1 MSTIY
6 LSSTYDDLKDHRAA
20 VAQVLRRAGHTVIG
34 MEDYAAYD
42 ERPRDKCV
50 ADVVRSDLYVGLFAW
65 RYGFVP
71 KDNNP
76 FGTSITQLEYQAAAD
91 GKRLVFLLSKDAPWP
106 PAHIDAFAAE
116 DQGRRM
122 REFREQLGL
131 LHGTNFFVTPDEL
144 AGKVLAAVS
153 SHAAKLLL
161 PQVVRHMQRTQLG
174 FVVNVVEL
182 GMSEAIG
189 VSTAIEQ
196 ARNAAVLGLDFTSTT
211 WWSTRLLLVA
221 LLAADHTEAEVFA
234 FLDRE
239 RFVGTARLGSVR
251 RALAALPGHG
261 VVQAAYGTGMAAVP
275 PPATLG
281 KIVEAIAMDLR
292 ARDEPNIKIEV
303 TEADL
308 RQWLG
313 IELCDDAIL
322 DPRGAPTLVDLYDLT
337 TKRAPFVALLQGG
350 TMENLVDR
358 RELATRVAG
367 AFLRDQLPRK

>member
-91 GKRLVFLLSKDAPWP
+91 GKRPVFLLSKDAPWP
-106 PAHIDAFAAE
+106 PAHIHAFAAE

-122 REFREQLGL
+122 REFREQLVL
-131 LHGTNFFVTPDEL
+131 AHGTNFFVTPDEL

-153 SHAAKLLL
+153 SYAAKLLL

-174 FVVNVVEL
+174 FVANVVEL
-182 GMSEAIG
+182 GISEAMG
-189 VSTAIEQ
+189 VRMAIEQ
-196 ARNAAVLGLDFTSTT
+196 ARNAILGLDFTSTT

-221 LLAADHTEAEVFA
+221 LLAADHTEAEVNA
-234 FLDRE
+234 P
-239 RFVGTARLGSVR
+239 VHSVR
-251 RALAALPGHG
+251 AWPRTSVAPAYPLGPKKGGHSGFHVTLPARVKEEGRQSLGRPQSGWGIGTRRLTRGITGDGTNGRLSRAALFNVQTSLG
-261 VVQAAYGTGMAAVP
+261 VG
-275 PPATLG
+275 
-281 KIVEAIAMDLR
+281 
-292 ARDEPNIKIEV
+292 
-303 TEADL
+303 
-308 RQWLG
+308 W
-313 IELCDDAIL
+313 
-322 DPRGAPTLVDLYDLT
+322 PRS
-337 TKRAPFVALLQGG
+337 Q
-350 TMENLVDR
+350 R
-358 RELATRVAG
+358 RTRHEGV
-367 AFLRDQLPRK
+367 FR

>member
-1 MSTIY
+1 
-6 LSSTYDDLKDHRAA
+6 
-20 VAQVLRRAGHTVIG
+20 

-76 FGTSITQLEYQAAAD
+76 CGTSITRLEYQAAAD

-122 REFREQLGL
+122 REFREQLVL
-131 LHGTNFFVTPDEL
+131 VHGTDFFVTPDEL

-174 FVVNVVEL
+174 FVANVVEL
-182 GMSEAIG
+182 GISEAIG
-189 VSTAIEQ
+189 VGTAIEQ
-196 ARNAAVLGLDFTSTT
+196 ARNAAVLDLDFTSTT

-221 LLAADHTEAEVFA
+221 LLAADHTEAEVIA
-234 FLDRE
+234 FLDGE
-239 RFVGTARLGSVR
+239 RFVGTARLGAVR
-251 RALAALPGHG
+251 RALAELPGHRM
-261 VVQAAYGTGMAAVP
+261 VQAAYGAGMAAAP
-275 PPATLG
+275 PQAPIAN
-281 KIVEAIAMDLR
+281 VVQAIAAELSMRNERAVKTDVTDRDLR
-292 ARDEPNIKIEV
+292 R
-303 TEADL
+303 
-308 RQWLG
+308 
-313 IELCDDAIL
+313 C
-322 DPRGAPTLVDLYDLT
+322 
-337 TKRAPFVALLQGG
+337 
-350 TMENLVDR
+350 
-358 RELATRVAG
+358 
-367 AFLRDQLPRK
+367 